1 MALTA
6 GQDDFGHTPI
16 RFAAKWVRGA
26 GELAEQE
33 PAPRDDVLFGAAA
46 CRYLDGVAPWHCAG
60 ATPLASRRPATAHT
74 KRSASEARDEGD
86 EAAIALEPGGLYPPP
101 PANRVLRHRVR

>member
-60 ATPLASRRPATAHT
+60 ATPLASRRPATADT
-74 KRSASEARDEGD
+74 KRSASEVRDEVD
-86 EAAIALEPGGLYPPP
+86 EAAIALEPGGLYPPQ